1 MVQSAQMASSTSFL
15 QAYSI
20 ISVDNPILLDR
31 LVKKTHLQPFIQN
44 AGHFFVFCGGFRQHA
59 DFAQVKGVD
68 IQNTLE
74 GIDAVIVGSV
84 DASLAAQ
91 NMTLAAESLGMGVCY
106 IGGVR
111 DGIEAGW
118 LLFGGSLSNAY

>member
-1 MVQSAQMASSTSFL
+1 MASSACFL

-31 LVKKTHLQPFIQN
+31 LVKKAHLQPFIQN
-44 AGHFFVFCGGFRQHA
+44 AGYFFVFCGGFRQHA
-59 DFAQVKGVD
+59 DFAQVKDVA

-84 DASLAAQ
+84 DASLTAQ
-91 NMTLAAESLGMGVCY
+91 NMTLAAESLGMSVCY

-111 DGIEAGW
+111 DGIEAVW
-118 LLFGGSLSNAY
+118 LLFGGACLTLTS